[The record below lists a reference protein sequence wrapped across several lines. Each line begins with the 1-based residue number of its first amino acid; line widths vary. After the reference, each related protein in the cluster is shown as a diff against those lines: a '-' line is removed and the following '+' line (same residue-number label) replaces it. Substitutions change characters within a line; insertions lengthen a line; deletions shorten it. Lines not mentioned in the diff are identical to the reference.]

1 VADAEERRSFLTRLF
16 EGWGSAGAMDQL
28 GAVGVAM
35 VAEGGTAPTE
45 RYRSLIRDAIY
56 DTADRGRVVICAHAA
71 SFALSGRPGVLRA
84 FVTAS
89 PDVRARRVADDQS
102 LDPREAQRF
111 VEREDMA
118 RADYLKRFYDVGREL
133 PTHYDLVVS
142 TDKLSAEQATG
153 IIVAAAQAVE

>member
-1 VADAEERRSFLTRLF
+1 
-16 EGWGSAGAMDQL
+16 
-28 GAVGVAM
+28 
-35 VAEGGTAPTE
+35 
-45 RYRSLIRDAIY
+45 
-56 DTADRGRVVICAHAA
+56 
-71 SFALSGRPGVLRA
+71 
-84 FVTAS
+84 
-89 PDVRARRVADDQS
+89 VADDQS